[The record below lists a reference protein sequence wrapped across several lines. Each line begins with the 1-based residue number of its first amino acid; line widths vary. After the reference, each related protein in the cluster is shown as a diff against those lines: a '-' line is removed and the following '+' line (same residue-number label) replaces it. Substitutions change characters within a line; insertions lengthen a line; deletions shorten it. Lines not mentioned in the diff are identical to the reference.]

1 MRNIILTCIAVFSSL
16 ATFGQSVSGTVSDT
30 SGTPLPGVSIVVSGS
45 NRGTTT
51 DFDGNYSISASQGD
65 LLLFSYLGMKSVERT
80 VGAQTVLNVTME
92 EDAEQLGEVVVTAFG
107 IAQEK
112 KSLGYAVQSIDA
124 ESITQT
130 KQANLVSSL
139 QGQVAGVQ
147 ITNSGGAP
155 GQSARIIIRGVN
167 SLDPNADN
175 QPLFVVDGVPID
187 NSTVES
193 PNTPRGLTNRAA
205 DINPADVE
213 SMSVLKG
220 AAATALYGVRAANGA
235 VIITT
240 KKGRA
245 GMTNISF
252 NTSLGFEDLNHKP
265 VMQKVYGQG
274 FNGEYDG
281 DSFWPSWGAPISE
294 VAQIVPGHKYENNW
308 EKAFQTGVQTDN
320 TVSISG
326 GNEKTT
332 FYASLG
338 RFDHKGIIPFS
349 S

>member
-167 SLDPNADN
+167 SLD
-175 QPLFVVDGVPID
+175 
-187 NSTVES
+187 
-193 PNTPRGLTNRAA
+193 
-205 DINPADVE
+205 
-213 SMSVLKG
+213 
-220 AAATALYGVRAANGA
+220 
-235 VIITT
+235 
-240 KKGRA
+240 
-245 GMTNISF
+245 
-252 NTSLGFEDLNHKP
+252 
-265 VMQKVYGQG
+265 
-274 FNGEYDG
+274 
-281 DSFWPSWGAPISE
+281 
-294 VAQIVPGHKYENNW
+294 
-308 EKAFQTGVQTDN
+308 
-320 TVSISG
+320 
-326 GNEKTT
+326 
-332 FYASLG
+332 
-338 RFDHKGIIPFS
+338 
-349 S
+349 